1 MNMELMKRRLAA
13 LLCAALLTSG
23 MPAGAL
29 AEGEAEAIQV
39 ETTGAQESG
48 GEETYKKFKL
58 KPETVEG
65 VLCVSVSGA
74 SALDVLVRV
83 LDAQGEVVAKQ
94 KVKDGTGTVF
104 FNDVLPGVY
113 TLTAAYV
120 DEAAAAAVKAVKVEY
135 EFIDEAA
142 AQKAAEA
149 AAAKKAEEEAA
160 AAAAAKKAEE
170 EAAAAAAAKK
180 AEEEAAAAA
189 AAAAAQPM
197 LLEASAPVGGTAP
210 ADATTPADSTVP
222 ADGTASA
229 DATTPA
235 DSTAPADST
244 VPVDSVVPAGGT
256 APADGGSTGKNT
268 KDVVSLLDA
277 TATVSGHTVT
287 VVLKGNLGSVVTCGL
302 FDAAS
307 ENPYDDTKGYLENV
321 SDTATVTFT
330 DVPSGEYLFSAW
342 YDVAGGA
349 FKDVDVT
356 VPADAPAPGEGEKE
370 PVTPALSIGA
380 TVSGHTVTATFTGNQ
395 GKTISGGL
403 YDPVSEAPYDSVAG
417 VFSGIADTATM
428 TFANVPAGTYV
439 ISAWYDSVEGVFA
452 DKEIIVED
460 KTETTP
466 PAAKQFDV
474 TASAGEDFV
483 TVTVSG
489 ADARAVNVV
498 LTRPDSTADTRAI
511 EGGNGTLTWSGL
523 AAGTYSVTAIYQDTV
538 TGAVPVTKGGLVVAG
553 KAPSASQFAASVAV
567 DGDAITVTVTGA
579 STQAVEVTLGEKDSL
594 VSQSKT
600 IKEGNGTASFEG
612 LGKGTYTV
620 TVDYAPHVDG
630 VNAVTLSGIA
640 VGTAEPAGQFVAAAA
655 TGKGVVNVTVSGA
668 LAQPIGVQLM
678 KPDGTSEM
686 KTIDAG
692 NGTASF
698 TGLAAGTY
706 SIYADYMT
714 PVSGVKAVEQEDIVV
729 SEGADIVE
737 IVPGQFEVDAAV
749 SGDAITVT
757 VTKANAQ
764 AVDVVLIRPDNTTDK
779 RTLSAGNG
787 TETFAKLDAGTYS
800 VVVAYQ
806 AEVSGVSAV
815 KREGLVVASGT
826 TAGAIVATAKAGV
839 GRVDVN
845 VSAAS
850 KLPVAVTLLQGG
862 VIRDNQRIEAGV
874 GAVAFTGL
882 AAGTYSVSIDYA
894 PSQPGVKPYVID
906 GLEVTASIAPI
917 AITKVEAGDNKL
929 VVTGT
934 AHPNTDVTLTTEPAS
949 SAVIVR
955 ADEKGAFRAEIT
967 CSAGSYT
974 AVYAQYGAD
983 SATRVNF
990 TGKFTVTSP
999 VTAPTLEV
1007 DRVADTATTII
1018 AKTTPGILVKLTTYD
1033 YTQTVTADSR
1043 GILRFYLPHTY
1054 GFGTKLTF
1062 TVYYGAGNAKSVNVE
1077 KSVEYE
1083 HYCILLKKGSN
1094 RWEVLML
1101 TERLQELGYPI
1112 KPTYLYDSEVAAVVK
1127 LFQANNG
1134 LAVDGIAGRLTQEAA
1149 RSVAAIGYSEATYPT
1164 LVRGDRGMALIYSLQ
1179 QRLKDL
1185 GYYTIRVDGIFG
1197 SGTQRA
1203 VREFQANNGLTVTGR
1218 ADDVTQKLLYS
1229 SAAKPAGTGASG
1241 SYTTLARSSR
1251 YSSQVVTLQR
1261 RLKALGYL
1269 AGAADGYFGSQT
1281 YRAVRSFQSRNGLS
1295 VTGIADP
1302 DTQKLLYSAAAK
1314 AASGTTVPEDTGY
1327 RLLYWGC
1334 RGDAV
1339 KKLQQA
1345 LLDAGY
1351 KQVRVAD
1358 GIYGQWTYDAVRAY
1372 QKDNGLAVDGIAG
1385 KNTQNKLYG
1394 TSY

>member
-1 MNMELMKRRLAA
+1 M
-13 LLCAALLTSG
+13 
-23 MPAGAL
+23 
-29 AEGEAEAIQV
+29 
-39 ETTGAQESG
+39 
-48 GEETYKKFKL
+48 
-58 KPETVEG
+58 
-65 VLCVSVSGA
+65 
-74 SALDVLVRV
+74 
-83 LDAQGEVVAKQ
+83 
-94 KVKDGTGTVF
+94 
-104 FNDVLPGVY
+104 
-113 TLTAAYV
+113 
-120 DEAAAAAVKAVKVEY
+120 
-135 EFIDEAA
+135 
-142 AQKAAEA
+142 
-149 AAAKKAEEEAA
+149 
-160 AAAAAKKAEE
+160 
-170 EAAAAAAAKK
+170 
-180 AEEEAAAAA
+180 
-189 AAAAAQPM
+189 
-197 LLEASAPVGGTAP
+197 
-210 ADATTPADSTVP
+210 
-222 ADGTASA
+222 
-229 DATTPA
+229 
-235 DSTAPADST
+235 
-244 VPVDSVVPAGGT
+244 
-256 APADGGSTGKNT
+256 
-268 KDVVSLLDA
+268 
-277 TATVSGHTVT
+277 T

-307 ENPYDDTKGYLENV
+307 ENPYDDAKGYLENV

-523 AAGTYSVTAIYQDTV
+523 SAGTYSVTAIYQDTV

-553 KAPSASQFAASVAV
+553 KAPSAPSASQFAASVAV

-579 STQAVEVTLGEKDSL
+579 SAQAVEVTLGEKDSL

-668 LAQPIGVQLM
+668 LVQPIGVQLM

-815 KREGLVVASGT
+815 KREGLVVAAGT

-862 VIRDNQRIEAGV
+862 VIRDTQRIEAGV

-983 SATRVNF
+983 SATRVAF

-1269 AGAADGYFGSQT
+1269 TGAADGYFGSQT

-1385 KNTQNKLYG
+1385 RNTQNKLYG